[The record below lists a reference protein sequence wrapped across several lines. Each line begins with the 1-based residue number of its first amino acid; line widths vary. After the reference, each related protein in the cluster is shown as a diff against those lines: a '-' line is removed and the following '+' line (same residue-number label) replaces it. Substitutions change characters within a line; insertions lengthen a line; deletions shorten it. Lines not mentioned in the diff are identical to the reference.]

1 MDVIDRKLSQILFSS
16 GRLNISPLDKHFQ
29 SPNQCVKK
37 LNGATYREIKEGR
50 GMTPEQI
57 QNSDRETD
65 DLKGTGIKL
74 RSIPE
79 IKVSIMV
86 LKSTFH

>member
-1 MDVIDRKLSQILFSS
+1 
-16 GRLNISPLDKHFQ
+16 
-29 SPNQCVKK
+29 
-37 LNGATYREIKEGR
+37 
-50 GMTPEQI
+50 MTPEQI

-79 IKVSIMV
+79 ISIVSISFNNGSEEHLPLKRKNVAGCEERPADV
-86 LKSTFH
+86 LKSKSNRNL